1 MTLFKFAGGVHTRR
15 RAPPLHRTWHLTQG
29 CVAAPLAAAHSTLA
43 GWPMPQSAEECAA
56 ATASL
61 RGCAPMPA
69 PVLSHDRGWHLIA
82 GIFLMGYGLVAIP
95 RTLWR
100 LADVRGRQRL
110 TCHQAGVQARKA
122 LDAHK

>member
-1 MTLFKFAGGVHTRR
+1 MQALRVYR
-15 RAPPLHRTWHLTQG
+15 PSSRT
-29 CVAAPLAAAHSTLA
+29 
-43 GWPMPQSAEECAA
+43 
-56 ATASL
+56 
-61 RGCAPMPA
+61 
-69 PVLSHDRGWHLIA
+69 A

-100 LADVRGRQRL
+100 LANVRGRQRL